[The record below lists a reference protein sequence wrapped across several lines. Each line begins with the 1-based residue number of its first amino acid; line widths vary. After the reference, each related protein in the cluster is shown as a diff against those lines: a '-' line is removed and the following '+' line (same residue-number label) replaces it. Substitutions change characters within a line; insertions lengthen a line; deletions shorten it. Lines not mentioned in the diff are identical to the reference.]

1 MAENYQSRVER
12 KKKQP
17 SNKKKQPKKARKIFK
32 TIFLTI
38 FILGIIGVVAGGTT
52 FAIYAKDAPPVDDVL
67 LIDPVASELLD
78 VNGDVFAVVG
88 TENRDYIEYD
98 KIPTEM
104 IDAVLATEDVRF
116 FKHGGIDFRRLA
128 GAVLANVTRGFG
140 AEGASTLTQQVVKLS
155 FLSEDKTL
163 KRKAQEAWLAIKLEK
178 EYSKEQIF
186 EIYVNKIYYANG
198 VNGIATAAEYY
209 FDKDLDELELQE
221 RAFLAGIPQS
231 PSRYDPYVH
240 PENADRR
247 KNTVLSLM
255 RQHGKISKEEMEAAQ
270 NKSITDTLIPKEE
283 NKGTPY
289 KYDSFVD
296 QVIREVEEIGDYNVY
311 TDGLTIHTTLD
322 PAAQEY
328 TEKMFFDNDVVQFP
342 DDEMQAGLVLTDT
355 KTGEIRAIGGNRY
368 KDIKRG
374 RNFATTLSER
384 QPGSTIK
391 PIFDYGPA
399 IEYLNWSTYEQ
410 IVDEPYQYTTGQPIR
425 NWDQKY
431 GGQMSIREALYKSRN
446 IPALKAFQ
454 AAGNDNVRDFAE
466 KVGLE
471 YDKIE
476 NESASIGAIADVSP
490 LKLAGAYAAFG
501 NEGMYNKPHTVKK
514 IILKDNETEI
524 VNKVSPQL
532 AMKDSTAFM
541 VTSML
546 KDVISSKAGATG
558 SGAIIPGLPAA
569 GKTGTTNY
577 TQEEIEELG
586 LNQGDVPDAWF
597 AGYTTNYTIA
607 VWTGYEN
614 RKKPLRA
621 GTNDQQIAKE
631 LYRNLM
637 THVSQDVD
645 TPDFEMPKS
654 VVKAAVEKGSNP
666 AKKPSKYTPESNIVY
681 EYFVTGTEPKETS
694 TNFDKLDTPS
704 VNGKYNNDSNQIEF
718 NWNHPDKDKKGLAF
732 DVSIKIDGEKKSLG
746 QLSERS
752 YILKDVEPE
761 KTYSIEVIAIFEG
774 QKSSAGTA
782 SVTVPK
788 EEEKEE
794 EVEKEEE
801 ETTPPEEDSTQEEEE
816 KDDQQ
821 QEQEEGNEEEKAE
834 QPEDNQSEGD
844 NEQDKE
850 QDNNEQ
856 VEDEDPGQPTNNDVP
871 EDNPDQDASNSEEAE

>member
-12 KKKQP
+12 RKKQP
-17 SNKKKQPKKARKIFK
+17 SNIKKQPKKARKIFK

-38 FILGIIGVVAGGTT
+38 FILGLVGVIAGGTT

-67 LIDPVASELLD
+67 LIDPVASDLLD
-78 VNGDVFAVVG
+78 INGDVFATVG
-88 TENRDYIEYD
+88 TENRDYVEFD
-98 KIPTEM
+98 KIPDEVV
-104 IDAVLATEDVRF
+104 DAVLATEDVRF

-128 GAVLANVTRGFG
+128 GAILANVTRGFG
-140 AEGASTLTQQVVKLS
+140 SEGASTLTQQVVKLS
-155 FLSEDKTL
+155 FLSEEKTL

-186 EIYVNKIYYANG
+186 EIYVNKIFYGNG
-198 VNGIATAAEYY
+198 VHGIATAAEYY
-209 FDKDLDELELQE
+209 FDKNLDELELQE
-221 RAFLAGIPQS
+221 RAFLAGLPQS
-231 PSRYDPYVH
+231 PNNYEPYKN
-240 PENADRR
+240 PERADKR
-247 KNTVLSLM
+247 KNVVLSLM
-255 RQHGKISKEEMEAAQ
+255 YQHGKISKDEMEAAKE
-270 NKSITDTLIPKEE
+270 KSVTETLIPLEE

-296 QVIREVEEIGDYNVY
+296 QVIREVEEMGDYNVY
-311 TDGLTIHTTLD
+311 ADGLTIYTTLD
-322 PAAQEY
+322 PDAQEY

-342 DDEMQAGLVLTDT
+342 DEEMQAGLVLTDT

-368 KDIKRG
+368 KDVKRG

-410 IVDEPYQYTTGQPIR
+410 IVDEPYQYSTGESIG
-425 NWDQKY
+425 NWNDTY
-431 GGQMSIREALYKSRN
+431 EGQMSIREALYKSRN

-454 AAGNDNVRDFAE
+454 AVGNDKVRDFAA
-466 KVGLE
+466 KLGLE

-476 NESASIGAIADVSP
+476 NESASIGAIEDISP
-490 LKLAGAYAAFG
+490 LKLAGAYATFG
-501 NEGMYNKPHTVKK
+501 NEGIYNKPHTVKK

-532 AMKDSTAFM
+532 AIKDSTAFM
-541 VTSML
+541 ITNML
-546 KDVISSKAGATG
+546 KDVISSKPGATG

-577 TQEEIEELG
+577 TKKQILDWG
-586 LNQGDVPDAWF
+586 LDQKDVPDAWF

-607 VWTGYEN
+607 VWTGYED

-621 GTNDQQIAKE
+621 GSDQQIAKE
-631 LYRNLM
+631 LYKNLM
-637 THVSQDVD
+637 AHVSQGID
-645 TPDFEMPKS
+645 TPDFTMPKS

-681 EYFVTGTEPKETS
+681 EYFVAGTEPKETS
-694 TNFDKLDTPS
+694 TNFDKLDSPS
-704 VNGKYNNDSNQIEF
+704 VSGAYHEDANEVKFSWD
-718 NWNHPDKDKKGLAF
+718 HPDRDKKDFVF

-746 QLSERS
+746 GLSDRN
-752 YILKDVEPE
+752 YVLKDVEPG
-761 KTYSIEVIAIFEG
+761 KTYSIEVIAISGG

-788 EEEKEE
+788 QEDEK
-794 EVEKEEE
+794 EKEEE
-801 ETTPPEEDSTQEEEE
+801 EVTPPEDDNTEETEDNNE
-816 KDDQQ
+816 
-821 QEQEEGNEEEKAE
+821 QEQEREDEEKEKEDEAE
-834 QPEDNQSEGD
+834 QPDENEANDEQ
-844 NEQDKE
+844 EQDKK

-856 VEDEDPGQPTNNDVP
+856 DGEKDKQEQTTNTDEPD
-871 EDNPDQDASNSEEAE
+871 DNPDQEVSNSDEAE